1 MRIRFQRS
9 GGFAAAMNRDRTF
22 DTDALPDAESREL
35 HDLVARSGVLGMG
48 GRRAAESQARDQRGY
63 NLTVE
68 DGGQASVVE
77 ATDTDM
83 PASLRPLVD
92 WLAKRSAPGAP

>member
-1 MRIRFQRS
+1 MRIRFERS
-9 GGFAAAMNRDRTF
+9 GGFAAAMRRGGTV
-22 DTDALPDAESREL
+22 DTASLPEAEAREL

-63 NLTVE
+63 TLTID
-68 DGGQASVVE
+68 DGGATHVVE

-83 PASLRPLVD
+83 PESLRPLVA
-92 WLAKRSAPGAP
+92 WLSKRSTPGGA